1 MVKRVMM
8 IAGEASGDLHGS
20 GVVRELLRRR
30 PELEVYG
37 IGGDRMRQEGMEL
50 IHHSSEVAFMGFLE
64 VVRNL
69 STIRRV
75 ERRLRAVLRERP
87 PDVVLLIDYPGFNL
101 RFAGFVREAG
111 IPVLYYIS
119 PQVWAWHRRRVRR
132 LKMVVDGM
140 MVVFPFEVE
149 FYRQYGMDA
158 EFVGHPL
165 AERIGSTATRE
176 EFCRRHGLD
185 SGGKLIGL
193 FPGSRLQEIQRILPA
208 MLEGAI
214 DLQKRRGVQVA
225 VSVAANLPTDLIRAM
240 IPPQAEVVLVEHTPY
255 DLMKTADAG
264 AVTSGTATL
273 EAGWFGLPMVIVY
286 KTSAITYW
294 IGRALVR
301 VSSIGLANIV
311 AGSAVVPEL
320 LQGQVTGTRLSRV
333 LERLVFDQEYAS
345 GMRDGLAVIQSRLGP
360 PGASARVAES
370 ILAVGGTG

>member
-1 MVKRVMM
+1 MIKRVMM

-30 PELEVYG
+30 PDLQVYG
-37 IGGDRMRQEGMEL
+37 VGGDRMQQEGMEL
-50 IHHSSEVAFMGFLE
+50 VLHSSEVAFMGFLE
-64 VVRNL
+64 VLRNL
-69 STIRRV
+69 PTIRQV
-75 ERRLRAVLRERP
+75 ERRLRGLLRERP
-87 PDVVLLIDYPGFNL
+87 PDVVVLIDYPGFNL
-101 RFAGFVREAG
+101 RFAGFVRRAG

-119 PQVWAWHRRRVRR
+119 PQVWAWHRRRVGR
-132 LKMVVDGM
+132 LKKVVNAM
-140 MVVFPFEVE
+140 KVVFPFEVD
-149 FYRQYGMDA
+149 FYRQYLMDV

-176 EFCRRHGLD
+176 EFCSRHGLD
-185 SGGKLIGL
+185 PAGKLIGL

-208 MLEGAI
+208 MLEGAL
-214 DLQKRRGVQVA
+214 DLRRRRGVQVA
-225 VSVAANLPTDLIRAM
+225 VSVSANLPTALFREM
-240 IPPQAEVVLVEHTPY
+240 VKPESGVVLVEHTPY
-255 DLMKTADAG
+255 DLMQVADAA

-286 KTSAITYW
+286 KTSAITYG

-320 LQGQVTGTRLSRV
+320 LQGDVTGPRLSRV
-333 LERLVFDQEYAS
+333 LERLAFDLEYAS
-345 GMRDGLAVIQSRLGP
+345 AMRSRLAVIKEKLGP

-370 ILAVGGTG
+370 ILAIGAGP

>member
-1 MVKRVMM
+1 MIKRVMM

-20 GVVRELLRRR
+20 GVVRELLHRR
-30 PELEVYG
+30 PDLQVYG
-37 IGGDRMRQEGMEL
+37 VGGDRMQHEGMEL
-50 IHHSSEVAFMGFLE
+50 LLHSSDVAFMGFLE
-64 VVRNL
+64 VLMNL
-69 STIRRV
+69 PTIRRV
-75 ERRLRAVLRERP
+75 ERQLRGVLRERR

-101 RFAGFVREAG
+101 RFAGFVHRAG

-119 PQVWAWHRRRVRR
+119 PQVWAWHRRRVGR
-132 LKMVVDGM
+132 LKKVVKGM
-140 MVVFPFEVE
+140 KVVFPFEVD
-149 FYRQYGMDA
+149 FYRQYGMDV

-165 AERIGSTATRE
+165 AERIGSTATRA
-176 EFCRRHGLD
+176 EFCARHGLD
-185 SGGKLIGL
+185 PAGKLIGL

-208 MLEGAI
+208 MLDGAL
-214 DLQKRRGVQVA
+214 DLRRRRGVQVA
-225 VSVAANLPTDLIRAM
+225 VSVSASLPTALFREMVKPESGI
-240 IPPQAEVVLVEHTPY
+240 VLVEHTPY
-255 DLMKTADAG
+255 DLMQVADAA

-286 KTSAITYW
+286 KTSGITYG

-320 LQGQVTGTRLSRV
+320 LQGEVTGARLSRV

-345 GMRDGLAVIQSRLGP
+345 AMRRRLAVIKEKLGP

-370 ILAVGGTG
+370 ILAIGANP